1 MHICELNICEKV
13 RRELQYLNF
22 QVL

>member
-1 MHICELNICEKV
+1 MCELNICEKV
-13 RRELQYLNF
+13 RRELQYLNS